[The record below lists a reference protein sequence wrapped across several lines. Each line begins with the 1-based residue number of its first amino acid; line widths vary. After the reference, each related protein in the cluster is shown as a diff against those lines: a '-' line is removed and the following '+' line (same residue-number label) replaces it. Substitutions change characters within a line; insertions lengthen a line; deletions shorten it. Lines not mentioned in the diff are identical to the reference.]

1 MTASFASARYE
12 VERDPEQPGDGVWR
26 EPTVVFG
33 EGSSIAV
40 VLRIAPHDADPWIAE
55 FRSSEYSGYLTDWSA
70 TPDPDRLCVVAHG
83 EAWLV
88 EATTSMAEILPVF
101 PVMTV
106 FGAAECG
113 LLLVGDFTELVAF
126 GAGGYAWRS
135 GRLVLDDLEVVG
147 ATESRIECRGSAEVG
162 ESRPFGVDP
171 ATGAQL
177 DGPEISRP
185 LLSRADRRVRRENAR
200 RRMA

>member
-1 MTASFASARYE
+1 MPASFASARYE

-40 VLRIAPHDADPWIAE
+40 VLRVEPRDAAPWIAE
-55 FRSSEYSGYLTDWSA
+55 FRSSEYSGYLTGWSA
-70 TPDPDRLCVVAHG
+70 TPDPDRLCVAANG

-88 EATTSMAEILPVF
+88 GATTRTADILPVF

-106 FGAAECG
+106 FDAAECG

-147 ATESRIECRGSAEVG
+147 ATADRIECRGSAEAG
-162 ESRPFGVDP
+162 ESRSLGVDP
-171 ATGAQL
+171 ATGVQL
-177 DGPEISRP
+177 DGPEIGRGW
-185 LLSRADRRVRRENAR
+185 LSRADRRVRRENAR
-200 RRMA
+200 RRKA